1 MSQQFIIKLNEQGPQ
16 GAQGERGEIGATG
29 NGINYIEKTSTAGIV
44 DTYTIY
50 YTSGNTSTFEVTNGN
65 SIDTIEKTS
74 TVGIVDTYTIT
85 MVDGSTH
92 TFTVTNGTSI
102 SSIEKTSTVG
112 LTDTYTITLTNG
124 DASTFTVTNGNGIAS
139 INKTATSGLTDTYT
153 ITFTNGS
160 TMDFDIKNGKSIASV
175 TGPTT
180 LGLVDTYTINF
191 NDNTSTTFNV
201 TNGNGIT
208 NIEKTGSTGL
218 IDTYTISMSN
228 GSYETF
234 TVTNGEK
241 GDTGDTGVGVVGITK
256 TSTSGLEDT
265 YTMSYTDGSSSTFV
279 VTNGNGIADIELL
292 STEGLTNNYRINFDN
307 GTYFDYSLDN
317 AKSIVSISKIMT
329 AGLVD
334 TYRITFNDGS
344 NFQFPV
350 TNGNG
355 ISGITLLSWEGLDK
369 TYRMTFTNGTYFDFV
384 VSNGAEGQAEWGGIS
399 GVLSN
404 QHDLQ
409 DALDAKAEVSQT
421 HALKAYSDN
430 GELLTDAEGLA
441 NVKNYTHSTFDIS
454 KFTVTGNPNI
464 ANNGIVSGFSSSDY
478 IANANNITI
487 NADDDIYILSP
498 VIEFSALDSTQQ
510 SIFSMYDTN
519 SDSNALQFRINTQNQ
534 LSLFWKDNS
543 GTDIIRY
550 TTSSVA
556 TVNTKY
562 QMLATRKSGVYN
574 LYYRE
579 LGGAWVDAGTNSS
592 ASFNGVYAIKFGV
605 ALHNNQLPLTVG
617 SVDLK
622 YFEFILNNGVIA
634 NGNITGI
641 DTIKD
646 NNYTE
651 VGSPVI
657 STDGVLTKTAEE
669 NNSTSDYITFP
680 FDQTATNWKIVGE
693 FTITSFAISRL
704 VGDNAGSAIQVYLGS
719 SGINLNVYNNG
730 VSTNVVSPVSFPSG
744 GRTGTFDIYIEYNN
758 GTYGIG
764 WKRKTDTTWK
774 TGTGTNVVVPDNSI
788 VSILK
793 EVDAGGSFSFDLNSI
808 KYYKNGNLVYQPCLK
823 IPYTLSKTGSKVV
836 NSVYRHRVNDMA
848 SQFGHANY
856 YTLSDT
862 DFTLPQVELYGLLGD
877 KRLVK
882 SYYNGLTYW
891 ELYSNRRLEQGGSC
905 ESGVEYTLPKPFA
918 DANYVLTIP
927 YSSKTA
933 TSFIPSATGD
943 FIAKGTGL
951 L

>member
-16 GAQGERGEIGATG
+16 GAQGERGETGATG
-29 NGINYIEKTSTAGIV
+29 NGINYIDKTSTAGIV

-50 YTSGNTSTFEVTNGN
+50 YTNGNTSTFEVTNGN

-124 DASTFTVTNGNGIAS
+124 DTSTFTVTNGNGIAS

-160 TMDFDIKNGKSIASV
+160 TMDFDIKNGKSIVSV

-191 NDNTSTTFNV
+191 NDSTSTTFNV

-241 GDTGDTGVGVVGITK
+241 GDKGDIGVGVVGITK
-256 TSTSGLEDT
+256 TSTTGLEDT
-265 YTMSYTDGSSSTFV
+265 YTMSYSDGRSSTFV
-279 VTNGNGIADIELL
+279 VTNGNGIEDIELL

-329 AGLVD
+329 TGLVD

-369 TYRMTFTNGTYFDFV
+369 TYRMTFTNGTYFDFI

-441 NVKNYTHSTFDIS
+441 DVKNYAHSTFDVS
-454 KFTVTGNPNI
+454 KFTVTGSPVITNDGI
-464 ANNGIVSGFSSSDY
+464 ASGFSSSDY

-498 VIEFSALDSTQQ
+498 VIEFSALNSTQQ

-519 SDSNALQFRINTQNQ
+519 SDSNALQFRSTNDNKLI
-534 LSLFWKDNS
+534 LFWKDNS

-550 TTSSVA
+550 TTSS
-556 TVNTKY
+556 TVSTDVKY
-562 QMLATRKSGVYN
+562 QMLATRKAGVYN

-579 LGGAWVDAGTNSS
+579 LGGAWVNAGTNSS
-592 ASFNGVYAIKFGV
+592 ASFSGVYAIKFGV

-622 YFEFILNNGVIA
+622 YFEFVLNNGVIA

-641 DTIKD
+641 DTIKPD
-646 NNYTE
+646 DYTVE
-651 VGSPVI
+651 GTPTI
-657 STDGVLTKTAEE
+657 SADGVFTSTTVNGSNYVQISNLTPTNDLRIESEFKFSGGTYEGFLI
-669 NNSTSDYITFP
+669 NNNTSTSSGMY
-680 FDQTATNWKIVGE
+680 VGE
-693 FTITSFAISRL
+693 WGVTWALFGASNLGGRYYLQDGHSYELYLEWKSDGTTELGIKRDDVSSYSTST
-704 VGDNAGSAIQVYLGS
+704 GTWTGSLPTVFIFGYRY
-719 SGINLNVYNNG
+719 NNNG
-730 VSTNVVSPVSFPSG
+730 VA
-744 GRTGTFDIYIEYNN
+744 I
-758 GTYGIG
+758 
-764 WKRKTDTTWK
+764 
-774 TGTGTNVVVPDNSI
+774 
-788 VSILK
+788 
-793 EVDAGGSFSFDLNSI
+793 FDLNRI
-808 KYYKNGNLVYQPCLK
+808 KVYSSDNLICQPCLK
-823 IPYTLSKTGSKVV
+823 IPYTLSRTGSKVV
-836 NSVYRHRVNDMA
+836 NSVYRDRVNDMA

-862 DFTLPQVELYGLLGD
+862 DFTLPQVELYGLIGD

-891 ELYSNRRLEQGGSC
+891 ELYSNRRLEQGGTC
-905 ESGVEYTLPKPFA
+905 ESGVEYTFTRPFV

-933 TSFIPSATGD
+933 TTFIPSATGD
-943 FIAKGTGL
+943 FIAKGQGTL
-951 L
+951 